1 MESQFE
7 FNNTKLVVDFDKNKG
22 LIPAIIQDAITKNV
36 LMMGYM
42 NRESLQKTLKTS
54 LVSFYS
60 RSRKTLWT
68 KGETSGN
75 YLHLVNI
82 QSDCDNDTLLV
93 QVQPDGPVCHL
104 GTDTCWGEKN
114 NMQCGF
120 LTTLEEV
127 ITDRIANPSDTSY
140 TSRLVRKGINKIA
153 QKVGE
158 EAVETVIEAKDDN
171 DDLFLNESADL
182 LYHYLILLQAKGF
195 KFKDV
200 LKVLEGR
207 HNK

>member
-22 LIPAIIQDAITKNV
+22 LIPAIIQDAKTRNV

-42 NRESLQKTLKTS
+42 NRESLQKTLETS

-75 YLHLVNI
+75 YLHLVDI

-93 QVQPDGPVCHL
+93 KVQPDGPVCHL
-104 GTDTCWGEKN
+104 GTDTCWGETNKL
-114 NMQCGF
+114 QCGF
-120 LTTLEEV
+120 LTELEEV
-127 ITDRIANPSDTSY
+127 ITDRRENPTEKSY
-140 TSRLVRKGINKIA
+140 TAHLFNKGINKIA

-158 EAVETVIEAKDDN
+158 EAIEVVIEAKDQN

-182 LYHYLILLQAKGF
+182 VFHFLVLLQAKGYRF
-195 KFKDV
+195 ADV
-200 LKVLEGR
+200 LEVLRER
-207 HNK
+207 HK